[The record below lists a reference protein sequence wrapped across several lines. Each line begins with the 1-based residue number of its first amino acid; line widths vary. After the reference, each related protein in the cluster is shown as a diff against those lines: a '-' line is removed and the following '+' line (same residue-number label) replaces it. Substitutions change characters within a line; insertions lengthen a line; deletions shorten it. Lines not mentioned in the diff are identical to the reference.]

1 MKTTTSNKLSIWSKE
16 NSLFL
21 LTFLFTV
28 VAIYIFPHLGIP
40 QLLIKVIFLFL
51 LLFVFRSKNDAFW
64 LAWFFVVINAPG
76 RLFSIGYS
84 STIYRLPLYR
94 LGPGSAIG
102 FDELF
107 LLIYLLKFLLK
118 KDKNINIFNRYWTF
132 ILIYGFITLFYS
144 FGIGLSSENIV
155 TAIRMIIS
163 WIWVLIIPEFIS
175 DTDKLAE
182 AFKLLAPFVFI
193 NFFIQIYTQITGQYL
208 NDILSGEQWFRI
220 LGSPEEELIRV
231 FDGCAIN
238 LFCMIMSLFYLCSED
253 KRFNRTYLNLI
264 VVVYLI
270 FILLTATRGWIV
282 ASLILLSSIFFMRG
296 FNYIKQL
303 SSTVLILI
311 LFVFLLRIIYPSF
324 ILQASLSLER
334 FKTLKFLLAGDPSA
348 GGTLWRMTERGPR
361 VMAVF
366 KENPVIGWGLSDRY
380 ISSWDMHVGNQTM
393 LMQGGIIGY
402 AIWII
407 CYALTLLNIYFL
419 SRNSIVRSEIKKGGI
434 VFLIAMIALFAI
446 HSSSSQILGFNGV
459 PLFFHYLLAF
469 TIAAANATFI
479 SSLNNKNYNLIIN
492 RQC

>member
-1 MKTTTSNKLSIWSKE
+1 MNTITSNKLSIWSKE
-16 NSLFL
+16 NTLFL

-28 VAIYIFPHLGIP
+28 VVVYIFPHLGIP
-40 QLLIKVIFLFL
+40 QLLIKVIFLL
-51 LLFVFRSKNDAFW
+51 LLFVVFRSKDDVFW

-94 LGPGSAIG
+94 LGPGAAIG

-118 KDKNINIFNRYWTF
+118 KDKNNNIFNKYWII

-144 FGIGLSSENIV
+144 FGIGLSSGNV
-155 TAIRMIIS
+155 VSAIRMIIP
-163 WIWVLIIPEFIS
+163 WFWVLVLPEFIS
-175 DTDKLAE
+175 DSDKLAE

-208 NDILSGEQWFRI
+208 NDILSGEIWYGF
-220 LGSPEEELIRV
+220 LGSAEEELVRIV
-231 FDGCAIN
+231 DGCAVN

-270 FILLTATRGWIV
+270 FILMTATRGWIV

-296 FNYIKQL
+296 FNFMKQFT
-303 SSTVLILI
+303 STLIILI
-311 LFVFLLRIIYPSF
+311 LFIFLLRIIYPSF
-324 ILQASLSLER
+324 ILQTSLALER
-334 FKTLKFLLAGDPSA
+334 FKTLEFLIAGDPTA
-348 GGTLWRMTERGPR
+348 GGTLARISEYSPR

-366 KENPVIGWGLSDRY
+366 RESPVIGWGLSDRY
-380 ISSWDMHVGNQTM
+380 ISSWDGHVGNQTM

-407 CYALTLLNIYFL
+407 CYVLTLLNIYFL
-419 SRNSIVRSEIKKGGI
+419 NRNSIVRSHIKNGGI
-434 VFLIAMIALFAI
+434 VFLMAMIAIFAI
-446 HSSSSQILGFNGV
+446 HSSSSQILGFNGNV
-459 PLFFHYLLAF
+459 LFFRYLLAF

-492 RQC
+492 K